1 MIYKHIQQKDA
12 FLSEILGRIPI
23 YEMDENRTI
32 QVEEER
38 FPLPTTAIFF
48 YLFIYITIWLC
59 WVLAA
64 MQGLSL
70 VSVNGGNSL
79 IVVLGLLIAMPSLVA
94 ELRLQG
100 AWAQQLWC
108 MGLVALW
115 HVRSS
120 WTRDRTHVPCIGRW
134 ILILQT
140 TRKSHPFSSLLPC
153 DL

>member
-1 MIYKHIQQKDA
+1 
-12 FLSEILGRIPI
+12 
-23 YEMDENRTI
+23 MDENRTI

-38 FPLPTTAIFF
+38 FPLPTIAIFF

-94 ELRLQG
+94 ELRL
-100 AWAQQLWC
+100 
-108 MGLVALW
+108 
-115 HVRSS
+115 
-120 WTRDRTHVPCIGRW
+120 
-134 ILILQT
+134 
-140 TRKSHPFSSLLPC
+140 
-153 DL
+153 

>member
-1 MIYKHIQQKDA
+1 
-12 FLSEILGRIPI
+12 
-23 YEMDENRTI
+23 MDENRTI

-38 FPLPTTAIFF
+38 VPLPTTAIFF

-94 ELRLQG
+94 ELRL
-100 AWAQQLWC
+100 
-108 MGLVALW
+108 
-115 HVRSS
+115 
-120 WTRDRTHVPCIGRW
+120 
-134 ILILQT
+134 
-140 TRKSHPFSSLLPC
+140 
-153 DL
+153 